1 MASGDFQDLYT
12 KAIYGSRRDT
22 SDTFDVARAKEAV
35 NEALQAVSFTGDPW
49 NWLEREGEFT
59 LQVGSDTYS
68 YATIGT
74 ALGTT
79 VSEIMSLVMD
89 SGDGGYRLESM
100 SWDALENVAYSTQD
114 DESAGEPIFWSD
126 WDSKIRVYPKPD
138 EAYVLGCFYRAYQ
151 SELVNDSDT
160 PLMPLEWRTRLLVPY
175 ACARL
180 LRQEGGAEAA
190 SEADRYWGE
199 YQKAFNDCRA
209 ACATIHAPAMRL
221 ASPAW
226 RDQMWIG

>member
-22 SDTFDVARAKEAV
+22 SDSFDVARAKDAI
-35 NEALQAVSFTGDPW
+35 NEALLAVSFTGDPW
-49 NWLEREGEFT
+49 SWLEREGEFT
-59 LQVGSDTYS
+59 LQTGSDTYT
-68 YATIGT
+68 YGTIGT

-79 VSEIMSLVMD
+79 VSEILSLVMD

-126 WDSKIRVYPKPD
+126 WDSKIRVFPKPD
-138 EAYVLGCFYRAYQ
+138 EAYTLGCFYRAYQ
-151 SELVNDSDT
+151 SELSNDSDV
-160 PLMPLEWRTRLLVPY
+160 PLLPLEWRTRLLVPY

-199 YQKAFNDCRA
+199 YQKAFNDCRTA
-209 ACATIHAPAMRL
+209 LATAKAPAMRL
-221 ASPAW
+221 ATPSW
-226 RDQMWIG
+226 RDQMWLG